1 MKKKLDVRIF
11 RETHGY
17 TQDSLATALG
27 VSRNYVYLIESG
39 KKPLSDKLLIK
50 LEKLELMKSA
60 DAAAPP
66 MADDST
72 APPPRSTEQ
81 RNLPAKQAP
90 SEEALKLLG
99 MLYDLDRTALPIH
112 NRAHLENDK
121 PNMAVASVV
130 LNFISLVRSCESDM
144 SALGKV
150 ATIVYQVHLSMDG
163 DQSQIRMTKTIL
175 DSLCQIP

>member
-50 LEKLELMKSA
+50 LEKLERMKSA

-66 MADDST
+66 G
-72 APPPRSTEQ
+72 STEQ

-144 SALGKV
+144 AALGKV

>member
-1 MKKKLDVRIF
+1 MQKKFNIREERLKL
-11 RETHGY
+11 GL
-17 TQDSLATALG
+17 TQEVLAKSLEITPE
-27 VSRNYVYLIESG
+27 YLSMLENG
-39 KKPLSDKLLIK
+39 KKPIS
-50 LEKLELMKSA
+50 EKVLKKFNA
-60 DAAAPP
+60 AYGNAAAPP
-66 MADDST
+66 G
-72 APPPRSTEQ
+72 STEQ

-144 SALGKV
+144 AALGKV